1 MPAAKPDAAPAKP
14 AVPAKPAAKLDAA
27 PVKPSAKPG
36 AAEGAPAVRPLV
48 SDLVGERA
56 KGAGA
61 GRGGGLG
68 ASGGGGGGGAP
79 LTGSAARTG
88 AVAPAGKAEE
98 EFGPDGT
105 RAMPVPLPPEAA
117 PLKLLAELTNTP
129 PPRQTLVRTIARRF
143 KIWTP
148 LVVLLAIVFV
158 IVQAVRPLPSP
169 SLKLT
174 AASSFTFG
182 GTPLPQSMPWPAEG
196 QSVAEV
202 EGLGS
207 LGVHGAQTPVPIAS
221 VTKVMTAYVILR
233 DHPLTGDETG
243 PTLTVDAQA
252 AAEAGNS
259 DQSTAHVQQ
268 GQKYTERQMLTL
280 LLVPSGNNIARLLAR
295 WDAGTQEAFVAK
307 MRQAAA
313 SLGMTSTT
321 YTGASGI
328 ESTTKSTAVD
338 QLKLARVVMQNSVF
352 RSVVAQPNV
361 TLPGVGRI
369 FNNNNDLTNP
379 GVIGI
384 KTGSSTPAGGALMWA
399 ARKRVAG
406 KQQLII
412 GVVLQ
417 QRGGG
422 GVPDAMLQ
430 VALHRA
436 QDLINSVQGGLTS
449 ATIVKK
455 GEVVG
460 LVDDGLGGKTPVV
473 AGKDLS
479 AVGWPGMRTGLTL
492 TVGNGGLP
500 HNAKAGT
507 QVGTLSF
514 GTGSARTTVP
524 VVLQTDLKEPSFG
537 KKLIRLG

>member
-1 MPAAKPDAAPAKP
+1 
-14 AVPAKPAAKLDAA
+14 
-27 PVKPSAKPG
+27 
-36 AAEGAPAVRPLV
+36 
-48 SDLVGERA
+48 
-56 KGAGA
+56 
-61 GRGGGLG
+61 
-68 ASGGGGGGGAP
+68 
-79 LTGSAARTG
+79 
-88 AVAPAGKAEE
+88 
-98 EFGPDGT
+98 
-105 RAMPVPLPPEAA
+105 
-117 PLKLLAELTNTP
+117 
-129 PPRQTLVRTIARRF
+129 
-143 KIWTP
+143 
-148 LVVLLAIVFV
+148 
-158 IVQAVRPLPSP
+158 
-169 SLKLT
+169 
-174 AASSFTFG
+174 
-182 GTPLPQSMPWPAEG
+182 
-196 QSVAEV
+196 
-202 EGLGS
+202 
-207 LGVHGAQTPVPIAS
+207 
-221 VTKVMTAYVILR
+221 
-233 DHPLTGDETG
+233 
-243 PTLTVDAQA
+243 
-252 AAEAGNS
+252 
-259 DQSTAHVQQ
+259 
-268 GQKYTERQMLTL
+268 MLTL

-338 QLKLARVVMQNSVF
+338 QLKLARVVMKNSVF

-369 FNNNNDLTNP
+369 FNNNNDLANP

-399 ARKRVAG
+399 ARKHIGG
-406 KQQLII
+406 KQQLVI

-417 QRGGG
+417 QRGSGG
-422 GVPDAMLQ
+422 TPDDMLG

-524 VVLQTDLKEPSFG
+524 VVLQSDLKEPSFG